1 MRIGI
6 DFLFAQQGTTQGY
19 DSYLRNLLSG
29 LDTVS
34 GEHEIIVFCNTPYYH
49 ENKSKFS
56 NLQLFDCHGQW
67 QNRFQRAAWMSV
79 SLPGLA
85 RRFGMDGMYFPT
97 HFRPLM
103 DLGRIWT
110 VVNLYDL
117 QYRYIPSNFGHL
129 QLFVRD
135 YFYRLSLIKCTRSIC
150 ISEYVKNTVRE
161 QFPYIQA
168 DRLIVIPIPII
179 FDIGSDLLTEESKSV
194 LATRPYILTIGK
206 HFPHKNFET
215 LLRAFAILI
224 RKIGYPGSLIIGG
237 SFTSHTSFLRE
248 LAAELE
254 ITDRVHFTGYVSNA
268 VRESLYRS
276 ADVFVFPSV
285 YEGFGM
291 PAVEAMGR
299 EVPVV
304 CSDTTA
310 LPEVTL
316 GLAVY
321 YSPVTDAEALAQAVN
336 KILQQPPKQERLREI
351 SERVRKTYNVVTI
364 SRQYL
369 DLWESLGR

>member
-6 DFLFAQQGTTQGY
+6 DFLHAQQGTTQGY
-19 DSYLRNLLSG
+19 DSSLRNLLSG

-34 GEHEIIVFCNTPYYH
+34 GEHEIIVFCNTPYYR

-56 NLQLFDCHGQW
+56 NLQLVDCWGQW
-67 QNRFQRAAWMSV
+67 QNRFQRAVWMSV
-79 SLPGLA
+79 CLPGLI

-103 DLGRIWT
+103 DLGQVWT
-110 VVNLYDL
+110 VFNLYDL
-117 QYRYIPSNFGHL
+117 QYRYIPSSFSHI
-129 QLFVRD
+129 QLIVRD
-135 YFYRLSLIKCTRSIC
+135 FYYRLSLTKCNRSIC
-150 ISEYVKNTVRE
+150 ISEYVMNTVRE
-161 QFPYIQA
+161 QFPSLQA
-168 DRLIVIPIPII
+168 DRLKVIPIPIT
-179 FDIGSDLLTEESKSV
+179 FDDESDLLTEEGRSV
-194 LATRPYILTIGK
+194 SPVRPYILTIGK

-224 RKIGYPGSLIIGG
+224 RKTEYPGLLIIGG
-237 SFTSHTSFLRE
+237 GFTSHTSFLRE

-254 ITDRVHFTGYVSNA
+254 IADRVHFMGYVSNA

-276 ADVFVFPSV
+276 ADVFVFPSL

-291 PAVEAMGR
+291 PVVEAMGR
-299 EVPVV
+299 QIPVV

-316 GLAVY
+316 GLATY
-321 YSPVTDAEALAQAVN
+321 YSPATDTEAMAQAIMN
-336 KILQQPPKQERLREI
+336 ILQQPPTQERLQEI
-351 SERVRKTYNVVTI
+351 SNQVRQLYNPVTI

-369 DLWESLGR
+369 ALWESLG